1 MKKSSSEERGHRL
14 PRFFVMPSAI
24 SGDSAT
30 LDSAVAHQVR
40 HVLRMRAGERVVL
53 LDNSGQEFVVE
64 LGETAG
70 REITGRVLESRASPA
85 EPRVRLTLY
94 PALLKGD
101 KFEWLLQKGTELGI
115 AAFQPVLCERSVRTG
130 AGEQKGERW
139 QRIVREAA
147 EQSERGIV
155 PSLGATIPFSAA
167 LERVSPD
174 ALTLIPY
181 EEEHALSLRAVL
193 SSHSS
198 ATHINLL
205 IGPEGGFTPE
215 EIASAQARGAIAVTL
230 GPRILRAET
239 AGIAAAAAVMYA
251 LGEMD

>member
-1 MKKSSSEERGHRL
+1 M
-14 PRFFVMPSAI
+14 PRFFVTPSAI
-24 SGDSAT
+24 GGESAT
-30 LDSAVAHQVR
+30 LDGAVAHQVR
-40 HVLRMRAGERVVL
+40 SVLRMRVGERVVL

-70 REITGRVLESRASPA
+70 REIDGHVVESRPSPA

-94 PALLKGD
+94 PGLLKGD
-101 KFEWLLQKGTELGI
+101 KFEWLLQKGTELGV

-130 AGEQKGERW
+130 AGEQKSERW

-155 PSLGATIPFSAA
+155 PSLGGTIPFSAA
-167 LERVSPD
+167 LDKLSPD

-181 EEEHALSLRAVL
+181 EEEHALSLRAAL
-193 SSHSS
+193 SAHPAASHV
-198 ATHINLL
+198 NLL
-205 IGPEGGFTPE
+205 IGPEGGFTTE
-215 EIASAQARGAIAVTL
+215 EVAAAQAHGAIAVTL

-239 AGIAAAAAVMYA
+239 ASLAAAAVVMVA
-251 LGEMD
+251 LGQME